1 MKVYRSMTKTGRY
14 MPKVFAEPQSL
25 YSTVWRLDPVT
36 GERKYV
42 NVNIQMKNQEDWTLE
57 LTADEIRSLY
67 AGLKD

>member
-1 MKVYRSMTKTGRY
+1 MTKTGRY
-14 MPKVFAEPQSL
+14 MPRVFAEDQTVFCP
-25 YSTVWRLDPVT
+25 VWRCDAVT
-36 GERKYV
+36 LKRKYV